1 MIYVIFSIF
10 ILPNPTLTYKIV
22 NINLVIRITYFF
34 YKGRLF
40 GDFTNHYTLIS
51 NTKNIHL
58 VYNCNIMA

>member
-22 NINLVIRITYFF
+22 NINLVILLRIF
-34 YKGRLF
+34 YKGRLS

>member
-1 MIYVIFSIF
+1 MIYDIFSIF
-10 ILPNPTLTYKIV
+10 MLPNPTLTYKIA
-22 NINLVIRITYFF
+22 NINLVIRVTYF
-34 YKGRLF
+34 YRSCLF